1 MTAWRRSLCILVP
14 PVRKCARR
22 HKSGKG
28 RKTRQLACLMFNF
41 MRRAVNICMRRFHI
55 SFRAMKWLPTTS
67 GATLINRSAGKEYRG
82 FISKCMTYNWLYTPT
97 QKSHCE
103 KSTINVSRIE
113 ACQYN
118 DFYDDAFLNCL
129 CYWDYYTNTIHW
141 QNINPYAKNKMAKKR
156 QNTVVW
162 QIIKCCRCFS
172 EGHFLCFNAN
182 TYNFLL
188 SHFPFSTMFPI
199 SYAPPTLLPLST
211 TKTLPSTIQPSGIKR
226 IVPLPLT
233 FI

>member
-1 MTAWRRSLCILVP
+1 
-14 PVRKCARR
+14 
-22 HKSGKG
+22 
-28 RKTRQLACLMFNF
+28 
-41 MRRAVNICMRRFHI
+41 
-55 SFRAMKWLPTTS
+55 
-67 GATLINRSAGKEYRG
+67 
-82 FISKCMTYNWLYTPT
+82 
-97 QKSHCE
+97 
-103 KSTINVSRIE
+103 
-113 ACQYN
+113 
-118 DFYDDAFLNCL
+118 
-129 CYWDYYTNTIHW
+129 
-141 QNINPYAKNKMAKKR
+141 MAKKR

-199 SYAPPTLLPLST
+199 SYVHPPHTLTIVHHQNP
-211 TKTLPSTIQPSGIKR
+211 PIQPSGIKR